1 MAKENIIKEVE
12 KILTEHRQ
20 GLTIN
25 QIMEHTELS
34 RGTVKTYLDEMVN
47 FGRVHEENYNQN
59 TKVFFLNGVGK
70 YQHQVQMNKEGI
82 LFIDVMTDPWKKPF
96 IRIKYKDKED
106 KGAIFVSNEES
117 VDKLIEALEKAK
129 PQLKKYDEM
138 RLKVESATTQSN

>member
-1 MAKENIIKEVE
+1 MGKENIIREIE
-12 KILTEHRQ
+12 RILTKYRQ

-25 QIMEHTELS
+25 QVMEYTKFS
-34 RGTVKTYLDEMVN
+34 RGTVKAYLDELVK

-70 YQHQVQMNKEGI
+70 YQHRVQMNEEGI

-106 KGAIFVSNEES
+106 KGAVFISDEGAVNRL
-117 VDKLIEALEKAK
+117 VEALEKAK

-138 RLKVESATTQSN
+138 RKKIEISSS